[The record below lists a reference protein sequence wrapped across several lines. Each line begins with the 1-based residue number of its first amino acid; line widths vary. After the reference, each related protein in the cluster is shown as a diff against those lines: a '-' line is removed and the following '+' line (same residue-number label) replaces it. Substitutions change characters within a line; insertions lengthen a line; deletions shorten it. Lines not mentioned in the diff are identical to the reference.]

1 MYMLVNRFLLVF
13 CSSRQV
19 SEQSKLESCQV
30 KSACPIK
37 ITVLVLI
44 AIRGKLRSHFTGF
57 PVVTMNMAS
66 RFVSIIVVLV
76 VIIISPLGARLAA
89 RKMG

>member
-1 MYMLVNRFLLVF
+1 MYVLVNRFLLVF
-13 CSSRQV
+13 CSNWRV
-19 SEQSKLESCQV
+19 LTQSNSESCQA
-30 KSACPIK
+30 KNACPIK

-44 AIRGKLRSHFTGF
+44 AIRGKLCPYFTGF
-57 PVVTMNMAS
+57 SVVTMNMAS

-89 RKMG
+89 RHKG

>member
-1 MYMLVNRFLLVF
+1 MYVLVNRFLLVF
-13 CSSRQV
+13 CSREQLAD
-19 SEQSKLESCQV
+19 QSKSESCQV
-30 KSACPIK
+30 KNACPIK

-44 AIRGKLRSHFTGF
+44 AIRDANRPNFTGF

-89 RKMG
+89 RNKG

>member
-1 MYMLVNRFLLVF
+1 MYVLVNRFLLVF
-13 CSSRQV
+13 CSNWRV
-19 SEQSKLESCQV
+19 LTQSNSESCQA
-30 KSACPIK
+30 KIACPIK

-44 AIRGKLRSHFTGF
+44 AIRGKLRPYFTGF

-76 VIIISPLGARLAA
+76 VIIISPIGARLAA
-89 RKMG
+89 RNKG

>member
-1 MYMLVNRFLLVF
+1 MYVLVNRFLLVF
-13 CSSRQV
+13 CSNWRV
-19 SEQSKLESCQV
+19 LTQSNSESCQA
-30 KSACPIK
+30 KIACPIK

-44 AIRGKLRSHFTGF
+44 AIRGKLRPYFTGF

-89 RKMG
+89 RNKG

>member
-1 MYMLVNRFLLVF
+1 MYMLANRFLLVF
-13 CSSRQV
+13 CSNPGAVTSWK
-19 SEQSKLESCQV
+19 SESCQV

-44 AIRGKLRSHFTGF
+44 AIRGKHRSDFTGF

-89 RKMG
+89 RNKG

>member
-1 MYMLVNRFLLVF
+1 MYVLVNRFLLVF
-13 CSSRQV
+13 CSRVQLAD
-19 SEQSKLESCQV
+19 QSKSESCQV
-30 KSACPIK
+30 KNACPIK

-44 AIRGKLRSHFTGF
+44 AIRGANRPHFTGF

-89 RKMG
+89 RNKG

>member
-1 MYMLVNRFLLVF
+1 MYVLVNRFLLVF
-13 CSSRQV
+13 YASYSDAA
-19 SEQSKLESCQV
+19 QSKSESCKV
-30 KSACPIK
+30 KNACPIK
-37 ITVLVLI
+37 TTVLVLI
-44 AIRGKLRSHFTGF
+44 AIRGANRPNFTGF

-89 RKMG
+89 RNKG

>member
-13 CSSRQV
+13 CFSLQV
-19 SEQSKLESCQV
+19 SEQLKSESCQV

-89 RKMG
+89 RNKG

>member
-1 MYMLVNRFLLVF
+1 MYVLVNRFLLVF
-13 CSSRQV
+13 CSNWRVLTQSNSESRQA
-19 SEQSKLESCQV
+19 KI
-30 KSACPIK
+30 ACPIK

-89 RKMG
+89 RNKG

>member
-13 CSSRQV
+13 CSNWRV
-19 SEQSKLESCQV
+19 LTQSNSESCQA
-30 KSACPIK
+30 KIACPIK

-44 AIRGKLRSHFTGF
+44 AIRGKLRPYFTGF

-89 RKMG
+89 RNKG

>member
-1 MYMLVNRFLLVF
+1 MYVLVNRFLLVF
-13 CSSRQV
+13 CSREQLAD
-19 SEQSKLESCQV
+19 QSKSESCQV
-30 KSACPIK
+30 KNACPIK

-89 RKMG
+89 RNKG

>member
-1 MYMLVNRFLLVF
+1 MCWLTVFISFLFQLARSDSVKFRVLSGKNRL
-13 CSSRQV
+13 
-19 SEQSKLESCQV
+19 
-30 KSACPIK
+30 PNK

-44 AIRGKLRSHFTGF
+44 AIRGKLRPYFTGF

-89 RKMG
+89 RNKG

>member
-13 CSSRQV
+13 CSSCQV
-19 SEQSKLESCQV
+19 SEQSKSESCQL

-89 RKMG
+89 RNKG

>member
-1 MYMLVNRFLLVF
+1 MYVLVNRFLLVF
-13 CSSRQV
+13 YASYPDV
-19 SEQSKLESCQV
+19 AQSKSESCQV
-30 KSACPIK
+30 KKACPIK

-44 AIRGKLRSHFTGF
+44 AIRGKNRPNFTGF

-89 RKMG
+89 RNKG

>member
-1 MYMLVNRFLLVF
+1 MYVLVNRFLLVF
-13 CSSRQV
+13 CSNWWV
-19 SEQSKLESCQV
+19 LTQSNSESCQA
-30 KSACPIK
+30 KNACPIK

-44 AIRGKLRSHFTGF
+44 AIRGKLRPYFTGF
-57 PVVTMNMAS
+57 PVVTMNMVS

-89 RKMG
+89 RNKG

>member
-1 MYMLVNRFLLVF
+1 MYVLVNRFLLVF
-13 CSSRQV
+13 CASQRPSARLK
-19 SEQSKLESCQV
+19 SESCQL
-30 KSACPIK
+30 KNACPIK

-44 AIRGKLRSHFTGF
+44 AIRGANRPYFTGF

-89 RKMG
+89 RNKG

>member
-13 CSSRQV
+13 CSALLATD
-19 SEQSKLESCQV
+19 QSKAESCHV
-30 KSACPIK
+30 KNACPIK

-44 AIRGKLRSHFTGF
+44 AIRGANRPHFTGF

-89 RKMG
+89 RNKG